1 MIDACARNRVKLMT
15 AYRLHFERANLEVAQ
30 LARSGKLGNLR
41 YFSSNFSQQITAG
54 NVRLK
59 AKLGGGPLP
68 DMGIYCINAAR
79 SLFAA
84 EPFEVLA
91 SAASPRD
98 ARVIHALTESLEA
111 GGWVKL
117 EMPQRK
123 RRPTMAQEIR
133 RPGIRPPA
141 LVHAASPSG

>member
-15 AYRLHFERANLEVAQ
+15 AYRLHCERANLEVAQ
-30 LARSGKLGNLR
+30 LARSGKLGDLR

-68 DMGIYCINAAR
+68 DMGIYRINAAR

-91 SAASPRD
+91 SAV
-98 ARVIHALTESLEA
+98 ARAMRA
-111 GGWVKL
+111 
-117 EMPQRK
+117 
-123 RRPTMAQEIR
+123 
-133 RPGIRPPA
+133 
-141 LVHAASPSG
+141 